1 MGFAEAAAAA
11 IADVAALRRAFAAA
25 GWPPDAGTGQAERLR
40 RDLLL
45 ADAFL
50 RNRVARAPGGPLHV
64 VVFGGTKVGKSS
76 VVNILAAAPL
86 AAASPEGG
94 FTRWPWAFPAPG
106 VDPLAGHPHGFAG
119 FARVTP
125 DTARPDR
132 FDQYAVVPRPGEALP
147 RNLVLWDTPDCDSV
161 GAERWLPGLAEALSL
176 ADLVVYVTSVEKY
189 SVASLVEWVFELQAA
204 GLNLLEC
211 LNKTPR
217 RDRAAV
223 LRKQADDIFP
233 RMAQERGEAPPHIP
247 VVALRVMIEG
257 EDADL
262 WNGTLHPEADELR
275 QAVRQAVAVSDRR
288 AARRAALAD
297 VARRIGNVLDVVRD
311 EQAARAAWE
320 RATQTALAA
329 FLQRYEAQYLAAGE
343 VIEPFMRLN
352 VEIMRL
358 LDYDNREL
366 HSALQFV
373 RRLTTLPTR
382 LVMDGGRYLYGL
394 VAGGAEAASDA
405 MAPQAKAFSNAHAD
419 LLNELGRVIDAARA
433 APAHHPFWDRLAADW
448 DAALPGLQAAFGAQL
463 AEQLQATAAEIHA
476 AAASIVAE
484 LRKRPAL
491 VGTLKGVRLATQA
504 GAVAVGFLVPH
515 GGGFVHDALEELV
528 ITPLLLGATEK
539 SADWLVGAYVA
550 QRRRELVAALRRDAA
565 RLADTLYG
573 ERLRSLAAD
582 AAALAADP
590 AILETLP
597 RHLAALRASLPA

>member
-1 MGFAEAAAAA
+1 
-11 IADVAALRRAFAAA
+11 
-25 GWPPDAGTGQAERLR
+25 
-40 RDLLL
+40 
-45 ADAFL
+45 
-50 RNRVARAPGGPLHV
+50 
-64 VVFGGTKVGKSS
+64 
-76 VVNILAAAPL
+76 
-86 AAASPEGG
+86 
-94 FTRWPWAFPAPG
+94 
-106 VDPLAGHPHGFAG
+106 
-119 FARVTP
+119 
-125 DTARPDR
+125 
-132 FDQYAVVPRPGEALP
+132 
-147 RNLVLWDTPDCDSV
+147 
-161 GAERWLPGLAEALSL
+161 
-176 ADLVVYVTSVEKY
+176 
-189 SVASLVEWVFELQAA
+189 A

-382 LVMDGGRYLYGL
+382 LVVDGGRYLYGL

-448 DAALPGLQAAFGAQL
+448 DAALPGLQAAFGARL
-463 AEQLQATAAEIHA
+463 AEQLQATTAEIHA

-565 RLADTLYG
+565 GLADTLYG